1 MAETDEEFLVT
12 FRFDRF
18 APHDFVIGFGTDFR
32 FRAERLDAYTRYFPQ
47 HPDEIRRF
55 FQEKPLFFCLSF
67 TFIEVKLRVN
77 NTFYIYRVIKTLR
90 PMKVNIF
97 NDYRDTLPKESTLEE
112 VVRIIREDAY
122 VKERTERHRY
132 YLSQGLDKAA
142 TIEKQSCFCFSV
154 ATLFQGGK
162 TQKHIV
168 GWTGIG
174 MVDFDDL
181 PADRVDALAEK
192 ARQDPH
198 TLLDYKT
205 TGGEGLRVLF
215 LYIAVGAISNLTDAQ
230 QKLIYEEAFER
241 ANRYYQKLL
250 GVKPDPKCKTC
261 TQLSG
266 VAHDPDV
273 YYNPNAEKFIIDQN
287 AVLMYEQER
296 KANLKRLRK
305 VVKLSQRKLAEEGV
319 VFAPGSHNEYV
330 MRMAYLFN
338 AYGIPEDNAYIWLYD
353 QYAADYDGDIYGIV
367 QSCYKHTDE
376 HGTLKLPHNHGSS
389 SGEESRWATVTDI
402 EQFLDTQVSVRFNV
416 IRRQCEIMWKDTNGE
431 FLPIT
436 DRDENTL
443 WSRMQKTGVEVRLQ
457 DIRNVLHSEYV
468 PLFHPFESYFA
479 SLPEWDGVDYIGQL
493 ARTVH
498 VKGSQEQFVAY
509 FRKWFVGILPTIFD
523 PQVVNHEIMVF
534 IGRQGNYKSTFFSL
548 LLPPPL
554 QSYFQVKMN
563 SSHLNK
569 DDMLT
574 LCEKALVCLEEIDEL
589 RPSELNQLK
598 ALVTATNISER
609 AAYARNKEHR
619 PHIATFCGTVNN
631 PHFLSDPTGNR
642 RWLVMEVEDID
653 DPRQHP
659 FNYTGIYS
667 QAWALWKSGFQYWFD
682 QDEIRALNMQ
692 NRHYEAPNPEE
703 ELLLTYYRPTFEGC
717 QGAIFLKV
725 SEILERINAGIRQP
739 LSSTKLGMLLSK
751 LGFTKGRYNNERGY
765 LVIERTME
773 EIQATRKIAARDI
786 SGSRCHPEEPSDEG
800 SR

>member
-1 MAETDEEFLVT
+1 M
-12 FRFDRF
+12 
-18 APHDFVIGFGTDFR
+18 
-32 FRAERLDAYTRYFPQ
+32 
-47 HPDEIRRF
+47 
-55 FQEKPLFFCLSF
+55 
-67 TFIEVKLRVN
+67 N
-77 NTFYIYRVIKTLR
+77 
-90 PMKVNIF
+90 VNIF

-112 VVRIIREDAY
+112 VVRIIREDSS
-122 VKERTERHRY
+122 VRDRTEKHRY
-132 YLSQGLDKAA
+132 YQSQGLSKAA
-142 TIEKQSCFCFSV
+142 ASEKQSCLCFSV
-154 ATLFQGGK
+154 ATFFRGGK
-162 TQKHIV
+162 TMKHIA
-168 GWTGIG
+168 GWSGIG

-181 PADRVDALAEK
+181 DEKQIDMLADK
-192 ARQDPH
+192 ARTDEH
-198 TLLDYKT
+198 ALLVYRTISGK
-205 TGGEGLRVLF
+205 GLRILF
-215 LYIAVGAISNLTDAQ
+215 RYYGHGMVKLLTDKQ
-230 QKLIYEEAFER
+230 RKLIYEEAFKR
-241 ANRYYQKLL
+241 ANNHYRLL
-250 GVKPDPKCKTC
+250 LKADPDPKCKTC

-266 VAHDPDV
+266 VAHDPNV
-273 YYNPNAEKFIIDQN
+273 YYNPEAISFPVDKDLVLMNDQN
-287 AVLMYEQER
+287 R
-296 KANLKRLRK
+296 KDIQKHLRK
-305 VVKLSQRKLAEEGV
+305 VVKLAQKLLDGEGV

-338 AYGIPEDNAYIWLYD
+338 AYGIPESDAYEWLYEK
-353 QYAADYDGDIYGIV
+353 YSADYDGDIYAIV
-367 QSCYKHTDE
+367 MSSYKHTDE
-376 HGTLKLPHNHGSS
+376 HGILKIPRTSSLS
-389 SGEESRWATVTDI
+389 SGAESRWASVTEV
-402 EQFLDTQVSVRFNV
+402 EQFLDSQVSVRFNV
-416 IRRQCEIMWKDTNGE
+416 IRRQCEIAWKDTSGE

-443 WSRMQKTGVEVRLQ
+443 WCRMQKTGVEVRLQ
-457 DIRNVLHSEYV
+457 DIRNVLQSEYV

-479 SLPEWDGVDYIGQL
+479 SLPEWDGTDYIGQL

-498 VKGSQEQFVAY
+498 VKGSQEQFVTY

-619 PHIATFCGTVNN
+619 PHIATFCGTGNN

-642 RWLVMEVEDID
+642 RWLVVEVEDID
-653 DPRQHP
+653 DPWQHP

-667 QAWALWKSGFQYWFD
+667 QAWSLWKSGFQYWFD
-682 QDEIRALNMQ
+682 QDEIRALHTQ
-692 NRHYEAPNPEE
+692 NRDYEAPNPEE

-717 QGAIFLKV
+717 QGAVFLKV
-725 SEILERINAGIRQP
+725 SEILERINAGIKHP
-739 LSSTKLGMLLSK
+739 LSATKLGMLLSK

-765 LVIERTME
+765 LVIERSAE
-773 EIQATRKIAARDI
+773 EIQATRRLAAQNI
-786 SGSRCHPEEPSDEG
+786 LP
-800 SR
+800 